1 MKIDFI
7 RNVPLFS
14 DLPEEHLAQ
23 LAGAMR
29 QENRA
34 KGAVVY
40 SAGQPSE
47 SLLIVQSGFVRLMGD
62 NGIALATLGPGSLL
76 GEAEFLRGL
85 EHTMGAVAA
94 GDVELWSLR
103 DDALRGLLKQKP
115 QIGIAL
121 SRNFGEHLVQMEDY
135 LVARLADTNILGDMP
150 RNVLRAL
157 ARSLHPQSVAA
168 GSHLFRS
175 GEPPVGLLLME
186 DGNLEIRP
194 DQPGA
199 EAQRVQTGEV
209 FGVLPLLTNKNY
221 TESAAASQPSLVWV
235 LPTAEFHHIS
245 SHFPVLRRT
254 LGRRVRSRLSQ
265 SDQTQAVIRLAQTPI
280 FAQMSPENLQAIA
293 QRLVLNHVPAGE
305 PIYRAGEPGDALY
318 LVDAGEA
325 EITSQNP
332 HGIVE
337 EIDRIAT
344 GGFFGEVSLLTG
356 KNRVDDASA
365 TRNTNLWVLYK
376 TDLDELVGLYPAI
389 GTSLNQ
395 VVASRL
401 SAQQN
406 SVDESHYRRFPLLA
420 NLSGHDLKTV
430 VNSLHPTR
438 FRAGEQIFRAG
449 TPGDMLYLV
458 ERGHVRMQPLSGSNS
473 WVLGAG
479 DIFGE
484 RSVLTNQL
492 QGQSAYAETE
502 VDLLTIGRE
511 ELEALMMRMPTL
523 SMSLSR
529 LLSQRAVE
537 PGSASF
543 YPEDAQPPAVGQQAV
558 GQQAAGQQA
567 AGQQTAYAQ
576 APTLSSQRRRAAANR
591 TENDEGRPRSPGIGV
606 WFANLSLGAKLRLA
620 LLVLI
625 LVYLFAIAAP
635 MAFLRLVGS
644 AEAADGEASAI
655 SASVTGAVAL
665 RDNEGALVSL
675 QSTEGNDQLVAL
687 AAEGVMPT
695 ATYTPFPT
703 NTPIPTETPT
713 ITPTPTP
720 LPTATPVSPT
730 PVPVFVQQVQAA
742 PQAEPEVQAASVP
755 AAPPRAWDGRLSQ
768 LGMNVADAAVSSGQP
783 YWRLIEA
790 KWENKE
796 EAGGRHHI
804 FVEVLDEGGNR
815 IVGAPITIFWG
826 GGSASGATEDKSPPD
841 YAYNY
846 PMYRAGN
853 SYNAK
858 IEGLPSDVMQ
868 GMGLGTPEE
877 PAFDIHTN
885 VKLIFQRTVAP

>member
-23 LAGAMR
+23 IAGAMR

-40 SAGQPSE
+40 NTGQPSE
-47 SLLIVQSGFVRLMGD
+47 ALLIVQSGFVRLLGE

-103 DDALRGLLKQKP
+103 DDTLRNLLKQKP

-157 ARSLHPQSVAA
+157 ARSLQPQPVAA

-186 DGNLEIRP
+186 EGSLEIRP

-199 EAQRVQTGEV
+199 ETQRVQNGEV

-235 LPTAEFHHIS
+235 LPTAEFHRIS
-245 SHFPVLRRT
+245 SHFPVLRRA

-280 FAQMSPENLQAIA
+280 FAQMAAENLQAIA
-293 QRLVLNHVPAGE
+293 QRLVLHHVPAGE
-305 PIYRAGEPGDALY
+305 PIYRTGEPGDALY

-325 EITSQNP
+325 ELTSQNP
-332 HGIVE
+332 QGIVE
-337 EIDRIAT
+337 EIGRIAT

-406 SVDESHYRRFPLLA
+406 SVDEGHYRRFPLLA

-430 VNSLHPTR
+430 VNSLQPTR

-449 TPGDMLYLV
+449 TPGDRLYLV
-458 ERGHVRMQPLSGSNS
+458 ERGHVRMQPLAGSNS
-473 WVLGAG
+473 WVLGEG

-484 RSVLTNQL
+484 KSVLTNQL

-529 LLSQRAVE
+529 LLSQAVVE
-537 PGSASF
+537 PGSVSY
-543 YPEDAQPPAVGQQAV
+543 YPEDAQP
-558 GQQAAGQQA
+558 QAAWTQA
-567 AGQQTAYAQ
+567 AYAQ
-576 APTLSSQRRRAAANR
+576 TPTLSSQRRRAAANR
-591 TENDEGRPRSPGIGV
+591 SEIDETRQRSPGIVV
-606 WFANLSLGAKLRLA
+606 WFANLTLGAKLRLA

-625 LVYLFAIAAP
+625 LLYLFGVAAP
-635 MAFLRLVGS
+635 SALGRLLSGS
-644 AEAADGEASAI
+644 ETAEGEAAAI

-665 RDNEGALVSL
+665 RNSEGALVSL

-687 AAEGVMPT
+687 AAEGVVPT

-713 ITPTPTP
+713 TTPTPSPTP
-720 LPTATPVSPT
+720 LPTATPVP
-730 PVPVFVQQVQAA
+730 PIAVPVFVQQVQAA
-742 PQAEPEVQAASVP
+742 PQPEPEVQAASVP
-755 AAPPRAWDGRLSQ
+755 ALPPRAWDGRLSQ
-768 LGMNVADAAVSSGQP
+768 LGMNVADASVAPGQP

-790 KWENKE
+790 KWENE
-796 EAGGRHHI
+796 QEAGGRHHI
-804 FVEVLDEGGNR
+804 FIEVIDEGGNR
-815 IVGAPITIFWG
+815 VVGAPVTIFWS
-826 GGSASGATEDKSPPD
+826 GGSESGATEDKNPPD

-846 PMYRAGN
+846 PMYMASN
-853 SYNAK
+853 SYGAK

-868 GMGLGTPEE
+868 GMGLGTPDL
-877 PAFDIHTN
+877 PFHTIHTN

>member
-1 MKIDFI
+1 MKIDYI

-14 DLPEEHLAQ
+14 DLSEEHLVQ

-34 KGAVVY
+34 KGTAIY
-40 SAGQPSE
+40 SAGQPSD
-47 SLLIVQSGFVRLMGD
+47 SLLIVQSGFVRLLGD

-94 GDVELWSLR
+94 GDVELWSLS

-115 QIGIAL
+115 QIGIVL

-157 ARSLHPQSVAA
+157 ARSLHPHPIAA

-186 DGNLEIRP
+186 EGSLEIRP

-199 EAQRVQTGEV
+199 ETQRVQTGEV

-221 TESAAASQPSLVWV
+221 TESATASQPSLVWV
-235 LPTAEFHHIS
+235 LPAAEFHHIG

-280 FAQMSPENLQAIA
+280 FAPMAPENLQAIA
-293 QRLVLNHVPAGE
+293 QRLVLHHVPAGE
-305 PIYRAGEPGDALY
+305 PIYRTGEPGDALY

-332 HGIVE
+332 QGIVE
-337 EIDRIAT
+337 EIGRIGT

-376 TDLDELVGLYPAI
+376 ADLDELVGLYPAI

-401 SAQQN
+401 SAEQN

-420 NLSGHDLKTV
+420 NLSSHDLKTV

-449 TPGDMLYLV
+449 TPGDRLYLV

-473 WVLGAG
+473 WVLGEG

-484 RSVLTNQL
+484 KSVLTNQL

-543 YPEDAQPPAVGQQAV
+543 YPKDAQPQVAGP
-558 GQQAAGQQA
+558 QAA
-567 AGQQTAYAQ
+567 YAQQ

-591 TENDEGRPRSPGIGV
+591 SENDENSPRSPGIGV

-625 LVYLFAIAAP
+625 LFYLFGVAAP
-635 MAFLRLVGS
+635 SALGRLLSG
-644 AEAADGEASAI
+644 AETAEGEASTI
-655 SASVTGAVAL
+655 SASVTGAAAL
-665 RDNEGALVSL
+665 RSSEGALVSL
-675 QSTEGNDQLVAL
+675 QSTEGNSQVVAL

-713 ITPTPTP
+713 ITPTPSPTP
-720 LPTATPVSPT
+720 LPTATPIPPT

-742 PQAEPEVQAASVP
+742 PQPEPEAQVQAASAP
-755 AAPPRAWDGRLSQ
+755 ALPPRAWDGRLSQ
-768 LGMNVADAAVSSGQP
+768 LGMNVADASVAPGQP

-790 KWENKE
+790 KWENE
-796 EAGGRHHI
+796 QEAGGRHHI
-804 FVEVLDEGGNR
+804 FIEAIDEGGNR
-815 IVGAPITIFWG
+815 VVGAPITIFRS
-826 GGSASGATEDKSPPD
+826 GGSESGATENKNPPD

-846 PMYRAGN
+846 PMYMAGN
-853 SYNAK
+853 SYGAK
-858 IEGLPSDVMQ
+858 IEGLPSDIMQ
-868 GMGLGTPEE
+868 GMGLGTPDL
-877 PAFDIHTN
+877 PFHTIHTN

>member
-7 RNVPLFS
+7 QNVPLFS

-23 LAGAMR
+23 LVGAMR
-29 QENRA
+29 QENRT
-34 KGAVVY
+34 KGTVVY

-47 SLLIVQSGFVRLMGD
+47 SLLIIQSGFVRLLGE

-76 GEAEFLRGL
+76 GEAEFLRGVD
-85 EHTMGAVAA
+85 HTMSAVAA
-94 GDVELWSLR
+94 GDVELMSLR
-103 DDALRGLLKQKP
+103 DDALRSLLKQKP

-135 LVARLADTNILGDMP
+135 LVARLADTNIMGDMP

-157 ARSLHPQSVAA
+157 ARSLQPQSVAA
-168 GSHLFRS
+168 GSYLFRS

-186 DGNLEIRP
+186 EGSLEIRP

-199 EAQRVQTGEV
+199 ETQRVQTGEV

-221 TESAAASQPSLVWV
+221 TESASASQPSLVWV
-235 LPTAEFHHIS
+235 LPVAEFHHIG
-245 SHFPVLRRT
+245 SHFPALRRA

-280 FAQMSPENLQAIA
+280 FAQMAPENLQAIA
-293 QRLVLNHVPAGE
+293 QRLVLHHVPAGE

-325 EITSQNP
+325 ELTSQNP
-332 HGIVE
+332 QGIVE
-337 EIDRIAT
+337 ELDRIGT

-356 KNRVDDASA
+356 KNRTDDASA

-376 TDLDELVGLYPAI
+376 ADLDELVGLYPAI
-389 GTSLNQ
+389 GTTLNQ

-401 SAQQN
+401 SSREG
-406 SVDESHYRRFPLLA
+406 SVDEGHYRRFPLLA
-420 NLSGHDLKTV
+420 NLSAHDLKTV

-473 WVLGAG
+473 WVLGEG
-479 DIFGE
+479 NILGE
-484 RSVLTNQL
+484 KSVLTNQL

-511 ELEALMMRMPTL
+511 ELEALMMRMPAL

-529 LLSQRAVE
+529 LLSQAAVE
-537 PGSASF
+537 PGSAPF
-543 YPEDAQPPAVGQQAV
+543 YAENLQPQT
-558 GQQAAGQQA
+558 AGQQA

-591 TENDEGRPRSPGIGV
+591 TESNEPRQRFPGIGV
-606 WFANLSLGAKLRLA
+606 WFGNLSMGAKLRLA

-625 LVYLFAIAAP
+625 LIYLFGVAAP
-635 MAFLRLVGS
+635 AALGRLLSS
-644 AEAADGEASAI
+644 AETADGEAAAI

-665 RDNEGALVSL
+665 RESEGALVSL

-703 NTPIPTETPT
+703 DTPIPTETPT
-713 ITPTPTP
+713 ITPTPSPTP
-720 LPTATPVSPT
+720 LPTATPVPPT

-742 PQAEPEVQAASVP
+742 PQPEPEVQAASAP

-768 LGMNVADAAVSSGQP
+768 LGMNVADASVASGQP

-790 KWENKE
+790 KWENE
-796 EAGGRHHI
+796 QEAGGRHHI
-804 FVEVLDEGGNR
+804 FIEVIDEGGNR
-815 IVGAPITIFWG
+815 IVGAPVTIFWS
-826 GGSASGATEDKSPPD
+826 GGSESGATEDKNPPD

-846 PMYRAGN
+846 PMYMAGN
-853 SYNAK
+853 SYGAK
-858 IEGLPSDVMQ
+858 VEGLPSDVMQ
-868 GMGLGTPEE
+868 GMGLGTPDL
-877 PAFDIHTN
+877 PFHTIHTN

>member
-23 LAGAMR
+23 LVGAMR
-29 QENRA
+29 QENRT
-34 KGAVVY
+34 KGTIIY
-40 SAGQPSE
+40 SAGQPSD
-47 SLLIVQSGFVRLMGD
+47 SLLIVQSGFVRLLGE

-85 EHTMGAVAA
+85 EHSMGAVAA

-186 DGNLEIRP
+186 EGSLEIRP

-199 EAQRVQTGEV
+199 ETQRVQTGEV

-221 TESAAASQPSLVWV
+221 TESASASQPSLVWV
-235 LPTAEFHHIS
+235 LPVAEFHHIG
-245 SHFPVLRRT
+245 SHFPALRRA

-280 FAQMSPENLQAIA
+280 FAQMTPENLQAIA
-293 QRLVLNHVPAGE
+293 QRLVLHHVPAGE

-318 LVDAGEA
+318 LVDAGET
-325 EITSQNP
+325 EITAQTP
-332 HGIVE
+332 QGIVE
-337 EIDRIAT
+337 EMDRIVT

-356 KNRVDDASA
+356 KNRTDDASA

-376 TDLDELVGLYPAI
+376 ADLDELVGLYPAI
-389 GTSLNQ
+389 GTTLNQ

-401 SAQQN
+401 SSREG
-406 SVDESHYRRFPLLA
+406 SVDEGHYRRFPLLA
-420 NLSGHDLKTV
+420 NLSAHDLKTV

-438 FRAGEQIFRAG
+438 FQAGEQIFRAG
-449 TPGDMLYLV
+449 TPGDRLYLV

-473 WVLGAG
+473 WVLGEG
-479 DIFGE
+479 NILGE
-484 RSVLTNQL
+484 KSVLTNQL

-511 ELEALMMRMPTL
+511 ELEALMMRMPSL

-529 LLSQRAVE
+529 LLSQAAVE
-537 PGSASF
+537 PGSAPF
-543 YPEDAQPPAVGQQAV
+543 YAENAHSPAAGP
-558 GQQAAGQQA
+558 QAA
-567 AGQQTAYAQ
+567 YAP

-591 TENDEGRPRSPGIGV
+591 TESNEAGQRSPGIGV
-606 WFANLSLGAKLRLA
+606 WFANLSMGAKLRLA

-625 LVYLFAIAAP
+625 LVYLFGVAAP
-635 MAFLRLVGS
+635 AALGRLLSS
-644 AEAADGEASAI
+644 AETAEGEASAI
-655 SASVTGAVAL
+655 SASVTGAAAL
-665 RDNEGALVSL
+665 RSSEGALVSL
-675 QSTEGNDQLVAL
+675 QSTEGNSQVVAL

-703 NTPIPTETPT
+703 DTPIPTETPT
-713 ITPTPTP
+713 ITPTPSPTP
-720 LPTATPVSPT
+720 LPTATPIPPT

-742 PQAEPEVQAASVP
+742 PEPEVQAASVP
-755 AAPPRAWDGRLSQ
+755 ALPPRAWDGRLSQ
-768 LGMNVADAAVSSGQP
+768 LGMNVADASVAPGQP

-790 KWENKE
+790 KWENEE

-804 FVEVLDEGGNR
+804 FIEALDEGGNR
-815 IVGAPITIFWG
+815 VVGAPVTIFWS
-826 GGSASGATEDKSPPD
+826 GGSDSGATEDKNPPD

-846 PMYRAGN
+846 PMYMTGN
-853 SYNAK
+853 SYSAK
-858 IEGLPSDVMQ
+858 VEGLPSDVMQ
-868 GMGLGTPEE
+868 GMGMGTPEM
-877 PAFDIHTN
+877 PFHSIHTN
-885 VKLIFQRTVAP
+885 VKLIYQRTVAP